1 MVFKINKFGHRI
13 LALLKQQR
21 EKPENVMPERGFEP
35 RPLRCRSSAPPVA
48 LLYQAYWE
56 QAVVGRL

>member
-1 MVFKINKFGHRI
+1 MCGMAAVFYSFIALFKLHSAKQEQGWSITVFKINKFGHRI

-35 RPLRCRSSAPPVA
+35 
-48 LLYQAYWE
+48 
-56 QAVVGRL
+56 